1 MNPINCISINHRTAP
16 ITIREM
22 LIIKPSDLNGILSND
37 MEAYVLCTCNRTE
50 IYWAGINENCVWEL
64 LGKLSGLKEELLKT
78 SSEILLGQEALRH
91 LFMVASGLDSLILG
105 EPQITGQVK
114 DAYRESVAAGITST
128 YLDKALHRAF
138 KAAKRVR
145 TETDIG
151 SYPVS
156 VASEAVELACHIFDD
171 IKKSRVLII
180 GAGDMAFIAGKRLRE
195 KGINSISVVNRTYEN
210 ACTLASELDGTPKPF
225 DSLMQELAVSDIII
239 TSTGSCLPI
248 ITREMMSEVMKHRK
262 NREVIIIDIAVPR
275 DVEAEVGKLY
285 NCYLYDIDS
294 LKSITDRHYSKRVLH
309 TKKAIEIINYEV
321 DVFGR
326 WLTRL
331 NAQDTIKDLYGL
343 IESYAKDQ
351 AALQAIP
358 DEDKAAFE
366 TALKTGLKRFLHR
379 PVSFLNDHPATA
391 HIEYARRLFKLDD
404 EHKDRH
410 KG

>member
-16 ITIREM
+16 LIIRER
-22 LIIKPSDLNGILSND
+22 LIIKPSDLNGILSDD

-50 IYWAGINENCVWEL
+50 IYWIHAKGNSIWEL
-64 LGKLSGLKEELLKT
+64 LTGISGLDTEQLKT
-78 SSEILLGQEALRH
+78 SSEIFSGQEALRH

-105 EPQITGQVK
+105 EPQILGQVK
-114 DAYRESVAAGITST
+114 DAYRESVAHGITSI

-156 VASEAVELACHIFDD
+156 VASEAVELACHIFGD

-180 GAGDMAFIAGKRLRE
+180 GAGDMAAIAGKRLRE
-195 KGINSISVVNRTYEN
+195 KGVNSVTVLNRTYEN
-210 ACTLASELDGTPKPF
+210 ACTLASELEGTPKPF
-225 DSLMQELAVSDIII
+225 DALREELDASDIII
-239 TSTGSCLPI
+239 TSTGSPFPI

-275 DVEAEVGKLY
+275 DVEGEVGKLY
-285 NCYLYDIDS
+285 NCYLYDIDA
-294 LKSITDRHYSKRVLH
+294 LKSVADRHYSKRLLH
-309 TKKAIEIINYEV
+309 TGKALEIINYEV
-321 DVFGR
+321 DLYER

-343 IESYAKDQ
+343 IESYTKET
-351 AALQAIP
+351 AALQPIS
-358 DEDKAAFE
+358 DEEKAAFE
-366 TALKTGLKRFLHR
+366 IALTAGLKRFLHR

-391 HIEYARRLFKLDD
+391 HIEFARRLFKLDD